1 MQSYR
6 LSLNRSRISNC
17 LSSSRLKTIS
27 FLGRQVSSTTSVNFF
42 ANDRVPPVIRT
53 ERSVKLIIS
62 RQTSLLSVTPRYA
75 CIINGPIELGVYVRM
90 GFDYLNKLRTKRV
103 SDFDRR
109 VVLAEEADREI
120 NLKQQTIFFFYWLS
134 FFKTPSVRNEK
145 GAPSPVQF
153 CQKDRL

>member
-42 ANDRVPPVIRT
+42 PNEPVPPVIRT

-62 RQTSLLSVTPRYA
+62 PQTTLLSVTPRYA

-90 GFDYLNKLRTKRV
+90 GFDYLNKLRTERV

-109 VVLAEEADREI
+109 GVLAPQGCRQFYFK
-120 NLKQQTIFFFYWLS
+120 NLPLSIFSLLLPFQNPQL
-134 FFKTPSVRNEK
+134 
-145 GAPSPVQF
+145 AH
-153 CQKDRL
+153 